1 MRKLILTFLG
11 AVLFSIIAP
20 TISFGQTTN
29 PNMHGWHAKYWF
41 YRWRLRNDFM
51 VMGEGPG
58 QSLVA
63 DTRNKWRGQ
72 FMVWGDVTIMHGYY
86 LTMLAIEHKILQ
98 DKGRWADLKNNERE
112 LYYAI
117 KAFERLDRVAET
129 FYSSDPGFSEAYRV
143 GDPTLPEDVNGYFF
157 RDDLPPTFLNL
168 DPDID
173 GNNVF
178 TPNYHS
184 LTNNKTGID
193 YGLLTYSQSDYSGLW
208 GLGPDGDGG
217 SSDAPNLDFPQ
228 NPIVNYKKGFDDGV
242 YGFGEESQDQVI
254 RLLLGFFTIVK
265 SIPDMPYG
273 IDKDKDGVDDVIMNF
288 HEEAKRHSTNIIG
301 RMAGQFSGTMGVS
314 PSDNVPIL
322 YPSLG
327 IPGAPYWTIINPRLR
342 EVQIGSSPFQYMIPM
357 QMVSEVLFTTG
368 NDIGLGSYNYAT
380 IMSYNHVAET
390 LWDLG
395 INGYDDF
402 VNAKMALILNVISNS
417 GSGLLPVPRFV
428 ANKSA
433 ENHIDGLYVPMY
445 EYFWGWDTD
454 DNENDE
460 ERKEHAYNYANMML
474 NVAPCVGPHNF
485 GYTGRVNYH
494 RDGNTVDT
502 AFSKVQDPDGIPIY
516 WNVPFVFDNNHDVW
530 DDGMTDFIS
539 SYDGPNPIY
548 GHKVDEGWYSG
559 VDYMLLYNLI
569 YANDE
574 GDKPLYHDLINR
586 LVDYDIN
593 TDDYTDM
600 MVYSGEGLMIGAFEN
615 LTVNA
620 NIYGNTPVTLKAL
633 DYVQLDEGIYD
644 PNNMPEGIT
653 IEVGKIT
660 CGNDFTSQNTPYSM
674 VDNSCQSCGLENQI
688 GSFIAPVASGKD
700 PSLPMKMPSLS
711 EFSEQ
716 ARLNQAAG
724 VNFINETGV
733 SIFPNPT
740 TDYLQVSTSKPL
752 QRILV
757 LDQAGAAIKQFVPSN
772 NLYDIRELASGVY
785 TIILTFN
792 DNESQHIKVVKW

>member
-1 MRKLILTFLG
+1 MRKVLLSLLALLTL
-11 AVLFSIIAP
+11 
-20 TISFGQTTN
+20 TIVSPPVSLSQT
-29 PNMHGWHAKYWF
+29 PNMHGRLAKYWF

-63 DTRNKWRGQ
+63 DVRNKWRAQ
-72 FMVWGDVTIMHGYY
+72 YMLWGDVTIMHGYY
-86 LTMLAIEHKILQ
+86 LTMLALEHKILQ

-129 FYSSDPGFSEAYRV
+129 FYSSEPGFDEIYRT
-143 GDPTLPEDVNGYFF
+143 GDSRLPEDVNGYFF
-157 RDDLPPTFLNL
+157 RDDVPPDFLNL

-173 GNNVF
+173 NHNEF
-178 TPNYHS
+178 TPNYYS
-184 LTNNKTGID
+184 LTNEKTGID
-193 YGLLTYSQSDYSGLW
+193 YGLLTYSKSDYSGLW
-208 GLGPDGDGG
+208 GLAG
-217 SSDAPNLDFPQ
+217 SVTSTTPPEPTDPL
-228 NPIVNYKKGFDDGV
+228 NPIVNYKKGFDENK

-254 RLLLGFFTIVK
+254 RLLLGFFSIIK
-265 SIPDMPYG
+265 SIPDMPFG

-301 RMAGQFSGTMGVS
+301 RMAGQFSGTMDIP
-314 PSDNVPIL
+314 PSQNLPVL

-327 IPGAPYWTIINPRLR
+327 IPGAPYWTIINPRLK

-357 QMVSEVLFTTG
+357 QMISDPLFTTG
-368 NDIGLGSYNYAT
+368 NDIGLGSSSYST
-380 IMSYNHVAET
+380 IMSYNPVAQA
-390 LWDLG
+390 LWNSG
-395 INGYDDF
+395 INGYNDN

-417 GSGLLPVPRFV
+417 GSGFLPVPRFV

-433 ENHIDGLYVPMY
+433 DQDIDGLYVPLY
-445 EYFWGWDTD
+445 EYFWGWDTS

-460 ERKEHAYNYANMML
+460 ERKQHAYNYANLML
-474 NVAPCVGPHNF
+474 DQAPCVGPHNF
-485 GYTGRVNYH
+485 GYTTYGNPEHNYVP
-494 RDGNTVDT
+494 DGPYS
-502 AFSKVQDPDGIPIY
+502 AVQDPDGIPIY
-516 WNVPFVFDNNHDVW
+516 WNVPFIFDGDHDRW
-530 DDGMTDFIS
+530 DDGIKGDDIM
-539 SYDGPNPIY
+539 
-548 GHKVDEGWYSG
+548 EGWFSG
-559 VDYMLLYNLI
+559 VDYMMLYNLI
-569 YANDE
+569 YANDD

-633 DYVQLDEGIYD
+633 DYVQLDAGIYD

-660 CGNDFTSQNTPYSM
+660 CGNLYTSQNTPYSIA
-674 VDNSCQSCGLENQI
+674 VNDSCQTCGLDNQI
-688 GSFIAPVASGKD
+688 GSFVAPSTSGKD
-700 PSLPMKMPSLS
+700 LSLPIKMPTPS
-711 EFSEQ
+711 EFEQ
-716 ARLNQAAG
+716 RAILNQTAG
-724 VNFINETGV
+724 LNSTNENGV
-733 SIFPNPT
+733 FLFPNPT
-740 TDYLQVSTSKPL
+740 TDFLQISTSNLL
-752 QRILV
+752 QQILV
-757 LDQAGAAIKQFVPSN
+757 LDQNGAVVKQFAPSN

-785 TIILTFN
+785 TIILKFN
-792 DNESQHIKVVKW
+792 NNDTQHIKVVKL

>member
-1 MRKLILTFLG
+1 MRSILLAILG
-11 AVLFSIIAP
+11 AIIFSLIEP
-20 TISFGQTTN
+20 STSFGQSTN

-51 VMGEGPG
+51 VMGEDPG
-58 QSLVA
+58 QSLIA

-72 FMVWGDVTIMHGYY
+72 FMIWGDATIMHGYY
-86 LTMLAIEHKILQ
+86 LTMLALEHKILQ
-98 DKGRWADLKNNERE
+98 DKGRYADLKNNERE

-129 FYSSDPGFSEAYRV
+129 FYSSEPGFDEAYRV

-157 RDDLPPTFLNL
+157 RDDVPPTFLNL

-173 GNNVF
+173 NNNVF
-178 TPNYHS
+178 TPNYYS

-193 YGLLTYSQSDYSGLW
+193 YGLLTYNQSDYSGLW
-208 GLGPDGDGG
+208 GLGPDGNGG
-217 SSDAPNLDFPQ
+217 SAAAPNLNFPQ
-228 NPIVNYKKGFDDGV
+228 NPIVNYKKGFDDGY
-242 YGFGEESQDQVI
+242 YGYGEESQDQVI
-254 RLLLGFFTIVK
+254 RLLLGFFAIVK
-265 SIPDMPYG
+265 SIPDMPVG
-273 IDKDKDGVDDVIMNF
+273 IDKNKDGVDDVIMNF

-301 RMAGQFSGTMGVS
+301 RMAGQFSGTMDVP
-314 PSDNVPIL
+314 PSQNLPIL

-357 QMVSEVLFTTG
+357 QIVSDPLFTAG
-368 NDIGLGSYNYAT
+368 NNLGLGSSSYAT
-380 IMSYNHVAET
+380 IMSYNPVAQA
-390 LWDLG
+390 LWNSG

-417 GSGLLPVPRFV
+417 GSGFLPTPRFV

-433 ENHIDGLYVPMY
+433 DNDIDGLYVPLY

-454 DNENDE
+454 DNENDQ
-460 ERKEHAYNYANMML
+460 ERKDHAYNYANMML

-485 GYTGRVNYH
+485 GYTSVVNQELGHVAPPYS
-494 RDGNTVDT
+494 
-502 AFSKVQDPDGIPIY
+502 AVQDPDGIPIY

-530 DDGMTDFIS
+530 DDGMTDIVTNP
-539 SYDGPNPIY
+539 DIGPPLVT
-548 GHKVDEGWYSG
+548 GHKIDEGWYSG

-569 YANDE
+569 YANND

-600 MVYSGEGLMIGAFEN
+600 MVYTGEGLMIGAFEN

-633 DYVQLDEGIYD
+633 EYVQLDEGIYD
-644 PNNMPEGIT
+644 PNNMPDGIT
-653 IEVGKIT
+653 VEVGKIT
-660 CGNDFTSQNTPYSM
+660 CGNDFTSQNTPYSIA
-674 VDNSCQSCGLENQI
+674 VDNSCQTCGLENQI
-688 GSFIAPVASGKD
+688 GSFIAPSASGKD
-700 PSLPMKMPSLS
+700 LSLPMKMPTVS
-711 EFSEQ
+711 EFEEQ
-716 ARLNQAAG
+716 ARLSQTTV
-724 VNFINETGV
+724 VNSSNEV
-733 SIFPNPT
+733 YVFPNPT
-740 TDYLQVSTSKPL
+740 SDFLQITGDGEIQQIV
-752 QRILV
+752 I
-757 LDQAGAAIKQFVPSN
+757 LDQNGAEVKRFVPSN

-785 TIILTFN
+785 TIILKFT
-792 DNESQHIKVVKW
+792 DNESQHIKVVKL